1 LSERGE
7 KKLKINFKNLFNKV
21 VASTLALG
29 LVVGSFAATADAARP
44 GFDPK
49 KAGGTVTFAS
59 FADAVRLL
67 PYTTSDSASSRIQG
81 LIFEGLVTTDIKGT
95 PIPHIATKWDISK
108 DKLTYTFYM
117 RKDVKFHDGKKL
129 TANDVKHSFGLYMDE
144 KSINPYKYLF
154 NKIDKITVK
163 NDYTIEF
170 KLKEPYVFF
179 LFSAGAAIL
188 PSHYVKTVDDFNK
201 NTKIHRN
208 PIGSGPFKFKE
219 WRTAERIVVDANKTY
234 WDGRPY
240 LDRLIMKVVPDSNV
254 EVINLLKG
262 NVDFVESIQPK
273 QVATVKRNKNLTV
286 VKYDAAS
293 FAMIG
298 YNLETPFF
306 NDAKVRRAL
315 AIGLNRKSIVDKVLL
330 KNAKLA
336 SGPFHPLTSIYNK
349 NIQPLA
355 YNMAEAKKLL
365 AEAGWKIG
373 SSGLLEKNGKV
384 FEIEIS
390 YNQGNKVR
398 EQIATVVAQQ
408 WKQLGIKANPRSYEW
423 SVYLDRLDTGKLD
436 AYILGW
442 NLGTSGDQYGLWH
455 SKEFSPA
462 GLNSP
467 HVNNPKLDKL
477 LEEFRAEI
485 DPGKR
490 AKIYHQVHK
499 IMSDEQ
505 YQLWMYYPQSF
516 AGYNK
521 KLQGVKFSLWN
532 RFYSV
537 EDWYIKK

>member
-1 LSERGE
+1 
-7 KKLKINFKNLFNKV
+7 LKINFKNLFNKV

-44 GFDPK
+44 GFNPK
-49 KAGGTVTFAS
+49 KVGGTVTFAS
-59 FADAVRLL
+59 FADAVRLM
-67 PYTTSDSASSRIQG
+67 PNTTSDSASNRIQG
-81 LIFEGLVTTDIKGT
+81 FIFDGLVSTDIKGQI
-95 PIPHIATKWDISK
+95 IPSVATKWDISK

-117 RKDVKFHDGKKL
+117 RKDVTFHDGKKL
-129 TANDVKHSFGLYMDE
+129 TAYDVEHSFKLYMDK
-144 KSINPYKYLF
+144 KSINPYKSSI
-154 NKIDKITVK
+154 KDIEKITVK

-170 KLKEPYVFF
+170 KLKQPYVFF
-179 LFSAGAAIL
+179 LFGAGQAIL
-188 PSHYVKTVDDFNK
+188 PKHYVKTVEEFNSS
-201 NTKIHRN
+201 TKLHRN

-219 WRTAERIVVDANKTY
+219 WRTAERIVLTANTKY

-240 LDRLIMKVVPDSNV
+240 LERLIMKVVPDSNV

-273 QVATVKRNKNLTV
+273 QVATVKRNKNVKV
-286 VKYDAAS
+286 VKYDSAGFS
-293 FAMIG
+293 MIG
-298 YNLETPFF
+298 YNNESPFL
-306 NDAKVRRAL
+306 NDEKVRRAL
-315 AIGLNRKSIVDKVLL
+315 AIGLDRKSIVDKVLL

-336 SGPFHPLTSIYNK
+336 SGPFHPLTTLYNK
-349 NIQPLA
+349 SVQPLP
-355 YNMAEAKKLL
+355 YNVAEAKKLL

-373 SSGLLEKNGKV
+373 SSGLLEKNGKK

-408 WKQLGIKANPRSYEW
+408 WKKLGIKANPRSYEW
-423 SVYLDRLDTGKLD
+423 SVYLDRLDTGKLE

-442 NLGTSGDQYGLWH
+442 NLGTSGDQYALWH
-455 SKEFSPA
+455 SKNFSPE

-477 LEEFRAEI
+477 LDEFRGEYDA
-485 DPGKR
+485 GKR
-490 AKIYHQVHK
+490 AKIYHQVHQ

-505 YQLWMYYPQSF
+505 YQLWLYYPQSF

-521 KLQGVKFSLWN
+521 KLQNVKFSLWS
-532 RFYSV
+532 RFFNV